1 MNELINNLYALF
13 DAAYKQNMNNK
24 GTDITKMITSF
35 IPSAIQKLQALRDGY
50 DYLLIAIDNDKDKD
64 YIKQIIKQVIEN

>member
-13 DAAYKQNMNNK
+13 DAAYEQNMNNK
-24 GTDITKMITSF
+24 GTDITRMITTF
-35 IPSAIQKLQALRDGY
+35 IPSAIQDLQALRDGY

-64 YIKQIIKQVIEN
+64 YIKQIIKQVVEN